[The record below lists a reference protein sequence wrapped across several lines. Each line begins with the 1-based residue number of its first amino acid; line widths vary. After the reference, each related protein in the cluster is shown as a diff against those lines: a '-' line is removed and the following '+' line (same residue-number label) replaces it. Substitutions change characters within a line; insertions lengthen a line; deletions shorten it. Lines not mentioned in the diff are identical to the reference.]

1 MKTIKLR
8 LRSLC
13 NEEKEIMVKQL
24 KFLFDPKSKSKDT
37 IIKLADKL
45 YGGDTRFEFILDNG
59 HSPVADN
66 ATTYMKDKHYYTLVR
81 FEAKH
86 MTSEALDFFGHS
98 DDWDFR
104 YYYGLSVCKE
114 DRKLYIVSF
123 KDRCCPNWNNEYR
136 IQRAMSLDM
145 LNIPI
150 LDKKGTIYGMC
161 NSLHIALNE
170 KIWKKKPLLIEEEG
184 KVSMAVK
191 DQHGNY
197 CYIQGADIESVFRD
211 YADNYTGYRSYR
223 NQMASEWEIVDK
235 ATELRYAEWQQT
247 AKGLKSD
254 FDKFY
259 DGGIV
264 D

>member
-8 LRSLC
+8 LGYLD
-13 NEEKEIMVKQL
+13 NEEEANLITPL
-24 KFLFDPKSKSKDT
+24 KFLFDPKSKSKDA

-45 YGGDTRFEFILDNG
+45 YGGDTQFDIVSDNG
-59 HSPVADN
+59 HTPEAYR
-66 ATTYMKDKHYYTLVR
+66 ATTYTKDKHYFTIVR

-86 MTSEALDFFGHS
+86 MTNEALDFFGHG
-98 DDWDFR
+98 DNWDFR

-114 DRKLYIVSF
+114 DKKLYLVSF
-123 KDRCCPNWNNEYR
+123 KNSCSPNWNNEYR
-136 IQRAMSLDM
+136 IQRAMPLDM

-150 LDKKGTIYGMC
+150 LEKGGTIYGMC
-161 NSLHIALNE
+161 DSLHTALNE
-170 KIWKKKPLLIEEEG
+170 NIWKKKPLFIEEDG
-184 KVSMAVK
+184 NVRMAVK

-197 CYIQGADIESVFRD
+197 CYIQGTDIDSVFRD
-211 YADNYTGYRSYR
+211 YADHYTGYRDYR
-223 NQMASEWEIVDK
+223 RQMASEWEIVDE
-235 ATELRYAEWQQT
+235 ATKRRYAEWQQT

-259 DGGIV
+259 GGGIV